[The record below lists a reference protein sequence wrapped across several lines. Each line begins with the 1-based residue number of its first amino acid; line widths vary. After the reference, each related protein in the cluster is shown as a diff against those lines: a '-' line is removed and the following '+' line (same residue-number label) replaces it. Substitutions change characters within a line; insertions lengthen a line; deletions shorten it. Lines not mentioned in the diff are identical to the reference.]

1 MTLKGTQRE
10 MRLEPEAKPSV
21 LNFLLADP
29 ESGAALREARQGLLG
44 YHWG

>member
-10 MRLEPEAKPSV
+10 MRLEAEAKPLV
-21 LNFLLADP
+21 LNFVLADP
-29 ESGAALREARQGLLG
+29 ESGAALGEARHSLLG